1 MAGCG
6 HGYEHGLQLANTSLR
21 CVHPCGILSIA
32 IFTLVV
38 LASSD
43 ITGAQSFRRHSAG
56 IPSPNKGPNNH
67 RCLFFLWRAYKYQSR
82 LCQCTTPADELYVIF
97 KPLICI
103 QLQYLFMSAANRLAA
118 GSSMATLLANEH
130 PKTTTPTA
138 LHGCIM
144 LGHI

>member
-6 HGYEHGLQLANTSLR
+6 HGCEHGLQLANTSLR

-67 RCLFFLWRAYKYQSR
+67 RCLFFFGVHTNISR
-82 LCQCTTPADELYVIF
+82 VFVNAQPQLTSSTSFF

-103 QLQYLFMSAANRLAA
+103 QLQYLFMSAANGLAA